1 MAGISMRVNKAL
13 KNLIYLFI
21 LIYPDTDAKTL
32 HANWKND
39 KVLAE
44 YNRPSLEVLQ
54 SWFTDVRENLDG
66 KKAAAQ

>member
-1 MAGISMRVNKAL
+1 MRVNKAL
-13 KNLIYLFI
+13 KHLIYLFI

-44 YNRPSLEVLQ
+44 YNRPSLELLE
-54 SWFTDVRENLDG
+54 SWFVDVRENLDV
-66 KKAAAQ
+66 KQVASH